1 MRFLPDSITGRTIAV
16 LLLGMVAFHAVS
28 IAAYRISL
36 DSEIDL
42 TNEMRLA
49 ERVLSIKRTLA
60 RLPTD
65 EREQSAHALSGAS
78 VEAHWSASPL
88 TSDSGPMVEATA
100 GLRFRLLELAPEL
113 SGGGLIIGLPSP
125 LDHRSAEPH
134 LLKISMR
141 LTDGSWTNVS
151 VSRDKGA
158 FGELPSGVLA
168 TTLMGIALLGLSI
181 VMLRWVTWPL
191 RQCAAAAQRLYID
204 SEPKPIAVSG
214 PREIRD
220 LATAF
225 NALQQRV
232 KRLLDDRTL
241 MLAAI
246 SHDLKAPLTRIQLR
260 IEGMHDA
267 ALRQDIEGD
276 LGELLVMV
284 EGTLA
289 FLKGEQ
295 AGEAVREID
304 LNSMLESIGDDFI
317 DLGHRI
323 VLAPEGKV
331 VVRGRNL
338 ALKRAFTNLIAN
350 AVKYGGS
357 ALVAFQLG
365 ESIDVLIDD
374 EGPGIPINEREA
386 VFQPFYRIEGSR
398 NRSTGGTGLGLTVAR
413 TIIRGHGGDVT
424 LHNAPSGGLRVV
436 VSLPPQSRAGG

>member
-1 MRFLPDSITGRTIAV
+1 MRFLPDSIAGRTVAV
-16 LLLGMVAFHAVS
+16 LLLGMVAFHGVS
-28 IAAYRISL
+28 IAAYRIGL

-42 TNEMRLA
+42 TNEMHVA

-60 RLPTD
+60 QLPAA
-65 EREQSAHALSGAS
+65 EREQSAHTLSGGS
-78 VEAHWSASPL
+78 LEAHWSATPL
-88 TSDSGPMVEATA
+88 TSDSGDVSETTA
-100 GLRFRLLELAPEL
+100 GFRRRLLELAPEL

-125 LDHRSAEPH
+125 VDGGAAQPH
-134 LLKISMR
+134 LLLVSMQ
-141 LTDGSWTNVS
+141 LVDGSWGNVI
-151 VSRDKGA
+151 VAPNKGA
-158 FGELPSGVLA
+158 HGLLPSGVLA
-168 TTLMGIALLGLSI
+168 TTLMGIGLLGLSI
-181 VMLRWVTWPL
+181 VMLRWVTSPL
-191 RQCAAAAQRLYID
+191 RQCAVAAQRLYID

-232 KRLLDDRTL
+232 KRLIDDRTL
-241 MLAAI
+241 TLAAI
-246 SHDLKAPLTRIQLR
+246 SHDLKAPLARVQLR
-260 IEGMHDA
+260 IEEIDDV
-267 ALRQDIEGD
+267 ALRRHIESD

-295 AGEAVREID
+295 AGEAVRAID